1 MKIKKF
7 QARTFAEA
15 LVMVKKELSEDA
27 IILSTEERK
36 GDNPMVEVTAAVDYD
51 MSTIRSPRIN
61 VTVDDEIKREKPG
74 RSDRQSR
81 FPATSKFSLP
91 AKKGSPAD
99 DRPAGTSSGDS
110 IFERTRWGCG
120 DDRLPVNSS
129 SSSGGSRA
137 SNASKVS
144 PSSSSRALD
153 ASRASGA
160 TGALRPAQVPEVEK
174 TLEETL
180 SQSAPP
186 AELKHFVKKL
196 SDDIKGEIESLRDSI
211 EDMKNVGYEMAL
223 PPKKRTLL
231 YFLRERSIREE
242 YAILLCEKAKEIK
255 ELTPLLVSQ
264 IKVKT
269 RGSDLKAIMLVGPT
283 GVGKTTTVAKLAAR
297 SIKEGK
303 KTAIINLDTYRIGAV
318 EQSRIYSRILGIPLS
333 VVSNERELKQSLM
346 RFAETKDVIY
356 IDTTGRSPKDEQYI
370 ESLNEICR
378 TEVPL
383 EVHLL
388 MSANSDDDFLTESY
402 RYYRRLPINYLGFT
416 KVDEAVRYGSIYNLL
431 LTYRKP
437 IAYITMGQKVPDDLE
452 FARVDNIANLIL
464 KKEYYRC

>member
-27 IILSTEERK
+27 IILSTEEKK

-51 MSTIRSPRIN
+51 MSVTRSPRIN
-61 VTVDDEIKREKPG
+61 VTVDDDIQREKPG
-74 RSDRQSR
+74 RSGRQSR
-81 FPATSKFSLP
+81 FPLTSKFSSP
-91 AKKGSPAD
+91 AKKDPPATDSPAVSTP
-99 DRPAGTSSGDS
+99 RESV
-110 IFERTRWGCG
+110 FERTRWGSI
-120 DDRLPVNSS
+120 DDRLPVSSSSASSASRASKVSASKSS
-129 SSSGGSRA
+129 SSS
-137 SNASKVS
+137 
-144 PSSSSRALD
+144 SSSS
-153 ASRASGA
+153 SKASGA
-160 TGALRPAQVPEVEK
+160 SGALRPAQLPDVGK
-174 TLEETL
+174 AFEEPFD
-180 SQSAPP
+180 QAAQP
-186 AELKHFVKKL
+186 AEMKHFVKKL

-264 IKVKT
+264 IKVKA
-269 RGSDLKAIMLVGPT
+269 RGSDQKAIMLVGPT

-297 SIKEGK
+297 TIKEGK

-378 TEVPL
+378 TEVPM

-452 FARVDNIANLIL
+452 FARVDTIANLIL